1 MSSIER
7 WKNGLDQN
15 GYDGEILMNFSKAF
29 NTINHDLLTAKLH
42 AYGYD
47 EWIFEASPKSYLTN
61 HLQQK

>member
-15 GYDGEILMNFSKAF
+15 GYDGEILTNFSKAF

-42 AYGYD
+42 VNGYD
-47 EWIFEASPKSYLTN
+47 EWIFEANPKIYLKN
-61 HLQQK
+61 HLQLK